1 MCFTLTKKVRV
12 KIQILLRNY
21 STCNVYF
28 SYRFIVVLPYDF
40 HHTRHIHFPPL
51 ISFLNQT
58 GIRTELTVVH
68 TDVGRFDMKVSIEI
82 SISAVLFLTD
92 IIWQATQITH
102 SAAFIT
108 HDAPVKTYPL
118 PCEHFLSKRF

>member
-12 KIQILLRNY
+12 KIQILLRYY
-21 STCNVYF
+21 STCTVSF
-28 SYRFIVVLPYDF
+28 SYRFIVVLPYHF
-40 HHTRHIHFPPL
+40 HQTRHIYLPPL

-82 SISAVLFLTD
+82 SIIAVFFLTD
-92 IIWQATQITH
+92 IICQDTQITQI
-102 SAAFIT
+102 APFIK
-108 HDAPVKTYPL
+108 HDALVKTYPL
-118 PCEHFLSKRF
+118 PFEHFLSNLF